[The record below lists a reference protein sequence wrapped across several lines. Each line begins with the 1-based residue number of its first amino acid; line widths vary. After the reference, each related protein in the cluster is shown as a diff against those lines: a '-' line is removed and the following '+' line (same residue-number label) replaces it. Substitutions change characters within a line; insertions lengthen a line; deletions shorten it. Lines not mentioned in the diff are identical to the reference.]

1 MNGERQINDTVLN
14 ASEEKC
20 QWLKWEIGFN
30 DKNTPCKCN
39 TVVSRRNMWL

>member
-20 QWLKWEIGFN
+20 QWLK
-30 DKNTPCKCN
+30 
-39 TVVSRRNMWL
+39 